1 MSYTTTAIEH
11 RGDRATSPPPSL
23 ASEQRLVTSTDRRAR
38 YAADRAVDQI
48 LADSF
53 PASDS
58 PSWTLGVARP
68 ASPGRTGRV
77 GFSDEAAVE
86 VSAREPA
93 AATGDVIDVSV
104 PRTKGTRLQGLV
116 SRRSA
121 AGIAMLVTVAVL
133 LIVLPLARVARGVA
147 DAIGWLVAR
156 IAG

>member
-1 MSYTTTAIEH
+1 M
-11 RGDRATSPPPSL
+11 
-23 ASEQRLVTSTDRRAR
+23 
-38 YAADRAVDQI
+38 DQV

-58 PSWTLGVARP
+58 PSWTLGVARA

-77 GFSDEAAVE
+77 GFADEAAVE

-93 AATGDVIDVSV
+93 TTGDVIDVPV

-116 SRRSA
+116 SRRGA
-121 AGIAMLVTVAVL
+121 AGIAMLVTVAVVP
-133 LIVLPLARVARGVA
+133 IVLPLARVARGVA